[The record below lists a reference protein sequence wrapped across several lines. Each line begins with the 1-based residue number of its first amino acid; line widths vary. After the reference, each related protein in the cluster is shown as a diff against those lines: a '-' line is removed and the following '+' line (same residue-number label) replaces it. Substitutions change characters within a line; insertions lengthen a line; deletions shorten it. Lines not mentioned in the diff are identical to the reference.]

1 MPKSRLT
8 RRTLLQ
14 TAALAPPAIA
24 AGSFA
29 APFVSGAYAAG
40 TLTMGT
46 WDHWVPGASQDLQ
59 KICMEWAAK
68 EKVELK
74 VDLITSNGD
83 KDLLTL
89 MAEGQA
95 KSGHDIM
102 GLRTWYV
109 ASQEKNFVNVDDIVK
124 PLLAKYGK
132 IATASEYC
140 AHINGQWLAVPT
152 AYGSSSLPPC
162 ARIDYLKEY
171 AGLDVQKMYPGPNAQ
186 PDKELIENWT
196 WATFL
201 TVAEKCSKAGHPFGF
216 GLSTCTD
223 AINVAGSVL
232 AAYGAEMVNA
242 KGDITVKSDATR
254 QVLDWYKRLSKTLPD
269 SVYAYDNASN
279 NKELVSGKAALIMN
293 PPSAYAVAVRDKPE
307 IAKQLW
313 TFSSPKG
320 PKGRFDCAGYYY
332 WGIWNFSKNI
342 PAAKSLLAH
351 LTQREMQERIVTAS
365 SGFDIP
371 PFASQMDFK
380 VWEEV
385 EPPKY
390 TVYNFPPRRD
400 AIPHLTGYPAPLRIG
415 TQMWAQATM
424 MKMIAQHTQ
433 SGKSANEAIA
443 WAESELESFSRS

>member
-1 MPKSRLT
+1 MSTSKLT
-8 RRTLLQ
+8 RRAVLKA
-14 TAALAPPAIA
+14 AALTPPVLA
-24 AGSFA
+24 ASSLA

-40 TLTMGT
+40 TLSMGT
-46 WDHWVPGASQDLQ
+46 WDHWVPGASQVLQ
-59 KICMEWAAK
+59 KICMDWAAK
-68 EKVELK
+68 EKVDLK
-74 VDLITSNGD
+74 FDLITSNGD

-109 ASQEKNFVNVDDIVK
+109 SSQVNNFVPVDDIVK
-124 PLLAKYGK
+124 PLLDKYGK
-132 IATASEYC
+132 IATAAEYC
-140 AHINGQWLAVPT
+140 AKIDGRWLAVPT
-152 AYGSSSLPPC
+152 GYGSSSLPPC
-162 ARIDYLKEY
+162 ARIDYFKKF
-171 AGLDVQKMYPGPNAQ
+171 AGLDVQKMYPGPGTE
-186 PDKELIENWT
+186 PDKELINSWT
-196 WATFL
+196 WDKFL
-201 TVAEKCSKAGHPFGF
+201 DVADKCAKAGHPFGF

-223 AINVAGSVL
+223 AINVAGSVF
-232 AAYGAEMVNA
+232 AAYGAEMVDA
-242 KGDITVKSDATR
+242 KGNITVKSDAMR

-279 NKELVSGKAALIMN
+279 NKAFVSGQAALIMN
-293 PPSAYAVAVRDKPE
+293 PPSAYAVAKRDRPE
-307 IAKQLW
+307 IAEQTW

-320 PKGRFDCAGYYY
+320 PKGRFDPAGYYY

-342 PAAKSLLAH
+342 PTAKSLLTY
-351 LTQREMQERIVTAS
+351 LTQREIQEKLAAAA

-371 PFASQMDFK
+371 PFASQMNFK

-385 EPPKY
+385 APPKY

-400 AIPHLTGYPAPLRIG
+400 VIPHLTGYPAPLKIG

-433 SGKSANEAIA
+433 AGKSADQAIA
-443 WAESELESFSRS
+443 WAESEIEGFMRS